1 MISTLFT
8 KKIITKYSE
17 ILKIKNPFYFPII
30 EYIIYIDGLEYILLT
45 ELVKIFRNITFN
57 RIKCIR
63 TK

>member
-17 ILKIKNPFYFPII
+17 ILKIKNSFYFPII